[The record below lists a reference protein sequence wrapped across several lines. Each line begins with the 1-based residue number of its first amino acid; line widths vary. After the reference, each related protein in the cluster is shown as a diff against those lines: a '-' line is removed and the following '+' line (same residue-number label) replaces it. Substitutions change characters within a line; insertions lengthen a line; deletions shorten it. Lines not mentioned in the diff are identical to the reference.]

1 MLTFTQRKEQAA
13 KLCGIHYK
21 EPEMAVIISNLNN
34 ADKLFENA
42 ARRSWTRKEYKED
55 IVADQQF
62 YVMPADAH
70 RVSTVKCRIASD
82 SDIIVPLT
90 EVQSEDDWNKINSFP
105 FKTNYPTHF
114 FIRGYNEIGLYPCPS
129 EDVTDGMMVSYEPR
143 IRDMGIDDKQFKVDV
158 TNGST
163 TITNA
168 SVGGLAGGFK
178 QYMTNGFWIKS
189 DDGEDGNWYR
199 IVDVDTE
206 NDTATLS
213 TAYMGPTKAGA
224 DVTMGQVPPYP
235 EEYHEAAVFYAC
247 FKFFAMRKDTD
258 SSAMYRTLFDDALNQ
273 YRETYGSKTTSGVI
287 NPGRY
292 TVPNITDVF
301 KNGTLT
307 EGV

>member
-42 ARRSWTRKEYKED
+42 ARRSWTRKEYTED

-90 EVQSEDDWNKINSFP
+90 EVQSEDDWNTINSFP

-168 SVGGLAGGFK
+168 SSGGLDGGFK

-199 IVDVDTE
+199 IVDVDTD